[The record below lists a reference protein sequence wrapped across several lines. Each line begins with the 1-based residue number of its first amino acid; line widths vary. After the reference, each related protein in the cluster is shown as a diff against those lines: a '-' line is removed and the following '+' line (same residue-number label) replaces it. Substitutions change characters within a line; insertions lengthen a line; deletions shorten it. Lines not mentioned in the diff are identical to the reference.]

1 MALSSPEGK
10 VSSSPLSLDMSSG
23 KAKNLIQ
30 PVMEPTVSWMMVR
43 RGGWPFIGGVGRR
56 RSATGNMIRETWAIQ
71 NCMYWAWQ
79 GCMPVQMKIWI
90 GVAHYLQGIAALLRH
105 EQTAIGCQGRLG
117 SEDWSL
123 DEPFE
128 TS

>member
-30 PVMEPTVSWMMVR
+30 PVMEPTVFMDDGTEGWMAVR
-43 RGGWPFIGGVGRR
+43 RRRWPQ

-79 GCMPVQMKIWI
+79 GCRPVQMKIWI